1 MINSYKKMEAGSLCI
16 HFSYTGGGMR
26 VGKLHLSLYTFLCAC
41 FISVIYHF
49 KVWTINI
56 HLTVL
61 SAKNKKR
68 EGINYWN
75 KIISLLHQT
84 QSQLHLSWTEL
95 AKPCWNVFPT
105 RILGTLLSMC
115 LVKVALFV

>member
-1 MINSYKKMEAGSLCI
+1 MLA
-16 HFSYTGGGMR
+16 
-26 VGKLHLSLYTFLCAC
+26 
-41 FISVIYHF
+41 ISVIYHF

-56 HLTVL
+56 HLTVS

-105 RILGTLLSMC
+105 RILGNTFRLEY
-115 LVKVALFV
+115 LVKNKITRNIMYKLIREAFTEV

>member
-1 MINSYKKMEAGSLCI
+1 MINSYKKMEAGSPL
-16 HFSYTGGGMR
+16 YTFLLYWGGMR
-26 VGKLHLSLYTFLCAC
+26 VGKLHLSLYTFLCDC

-75 KIISLLHQT
+75 KIISLLH
-84 QSQLHLSWTEL
+84 LSW
-95 AKPCWNVFPT
+95 
-105 RILGTLLSMC
+105 IL
-115 LVKVALFV
+115 

>member
-16 HFSYTGGGMR
+16 HFSCTGGGRGMRGMR

-105 RILGTLLSMC
+105 RILGTLLGWNI
-115 LVKVALFV
+115 

>member
-1 MINSYKKMEAGSLCI
+1 
-16 HFSYTGGGMR
+16 MR

-84 QSQLHLSWTEL
+84 QTQLHLSWTEL
-95 AKPCWNVFPT
+95 A
-105 RILGTLLSMC
+105 
-115 LVKVALFV
+115 LFSYSNGGGSLEWGDARFTIVG